1 MPATTKKKKLYI
13 RQAQSEL
20 QAMADYYGQEY
31 QEVYFVRCLKS
42 NHVIAVECAP
52 AITNRPTVERT
63 LGRRNIFGYQEQFLT
78 TRYRLDKNENGQ
90 RMVGYECA
98 CGNDTRMSD
107 TEKGIVP
114 ESKVTRSQVA
124 EGKQPR
130 QISLSPFE
138 RAQLQTAVTLN
149 QAASKKKADYEV
161 GATKGGH
168 HFERFETFQLERMK

>member
-1 MPATTKKKKLYI
+1 MATKTKKI
-13 RQAQSEL
+13 TQDASEL
-20 QAMADYYGQEY
+20 KAMADYYGQEY

-52 AITNRPTVERT
+52 AVTNRPTVERA
-63 LGRRNIFGYQEQFLT
+63 LGRRNVFGYQEQFLT

-98 CGNDTRMSD
+98 CGNDTRLSD
-107 TEKGIVP
+107 AERGIIP
-114 ESKVTRSQVA
+114 ESKVTRSQA
-124 EGKQPR
+124 AKGATPR

-149 QAASKKKADYEV
+149 QASSKKKADYEV
-161 GATKGGH
+161 GVTKDGH
-168 HFERFETFQLERMK
+168 HFERFETFQVERMK